1 MNTRSVAEL
10 LGISTSTVQRWVK
23 QLNLEMERNELGH
36 FVFSEDNIE
45 LLKQVKTQ
53 LQEGMLLQDITL
65 AKQKRTGTVKNVY
78 SETNENADELADRI
92 KRIETSLEQK
102 ADSVVSYQLLQHRHE
117 MEELQKQIALL
128 TERISQLE
136 GLLKKESE
144 IAVTNERNTNNEKKS
159 SRKKKNF
166 FQMIFGS

>member
-1 MNTRSVAEL
+1 LNTRSVAAL

-36 FVFSEDNIE
+36 FIFSEEDIE
-45 LLKQVKTQ
+45 LLKQVKNQ
-53 LQEGMLLQDITL
+53 LHEGILLQDITL
-65 AKQKRTGTVKNVY
+65 AKHKRTGIAKNVHT
-78 SETNENADELADRI
+78 ETDVDELADKI
-92 KRIETSLEQK
+92 QHIETSLNEK

-117 MEELQKQIALL
+117 IEELQKQITLL
-128 TERISQLE
+128 TERVSQME

-144 IAVTNERNTNNEKKS
+144 IAVINEKNGNKEKKS

>member
-36 FVFSEDNIE
+36 FVFSEEDIE

-53 LQEGMLLQDITL
+53 LHEGILLQDITL
-65 AKQKRTGTVKNVY
+65 AKNKRTGTVKNFHT
-78 SETNENADELADRI
+78 ETNVDELADKI
-92 KRIETSLEQK
+92 HRIETSLNQK

-128 TERISQLE
+128 NERISQME
-136 GLLKKESE
+136 VLLKKESE
-144 IAVTNERNTNNEKKS
+144 IAITDELNINKEKKS